1 MKQLAEIIPLALFFI
16 TYQMNGNVVKIGEW
30 QYQFDGI
37 FSATAI
43 LIIAT
48 VSQVVITR
56 LVTGYLEKRLL
67 WLLAA
72 VCIFGG
78 ATLVFRDQT
87 FIQWKPTIFN
97 WVLAILFIGSH
108 FFSEKNL
115 MERTLSAQITLPKSV
130 WSKLNLL
137 WIINF
142 TVVGGLNL
150 YVAYNFSE
158 STWVSYKLYSAVGFT
173 LLVAVLTAI
182 MVAPHLDE
190 DALKN

>member
-1 MKQLAEIIPLALFFI
+1 MKQLAEIIPLVLFFI

-173 LLVAVLTAI
+173 LLVAVLTAV

-190 DALKN
+190 DTLKN